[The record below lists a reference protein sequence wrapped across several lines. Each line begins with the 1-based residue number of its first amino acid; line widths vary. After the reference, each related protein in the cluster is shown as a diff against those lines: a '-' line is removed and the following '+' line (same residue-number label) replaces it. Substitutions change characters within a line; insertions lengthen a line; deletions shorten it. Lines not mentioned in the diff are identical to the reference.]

1 MIYIVHIDLLEGM
14 NHFTE
19 LTDEEV
25 INLCKNDK
33 SGRHIICEDL
43 KQLELIWNGEDIN
56 DMFHPEDSYIRI
68 IDEPQEYFPV
78 SQVSREDL
86 KWKGFDTS
94 NVTDEQMRR
103 IASLMDNT
111 FLDGDYWL
119 ALEAAAEHLDIPKMP
134 TDKNGDPI
142 EVGTKVRWYDPDK
155 SARDLTRVWEVF
167 KIDED
172 IIHIKEIG
180 SSSEAEA
187 FAEELEIVE

>member
-56 DMFHPEDSYIRI
+56 DMFYPDDSYIRVI
-68 IDEPQEYFPV
+68 NSKKDYFPV
-78 SQVSREDL
+78 SMISRADL
-86 KWKGFDTS
+86 QWKGFDTS
-94 NVTDEQMRR
+94 NVTDEMMER
-103 IASLMDNT
+103 IASRMDNI

-119 ALEAAAEHLDIPKMP
+119 ALVAAAEYLEIPKIP
-134 TDKNGDPI
+134 TDKNGNPI
-142 EVGTKVRWYDPDK
+142 EVGTKVRWYDPDE
-155 SARDLTRVWEVF
+155 SARDLKRIYTIYEEPTEDMV
-167 KIDED
+167 KIADD
-172 IIHIKEIG
+172 F
-180 SSSEAEA
+180 SEAEVYP
-187 FAEELEIVE
+187 EELEIVE